1 MINLI
6 ENNMNFLIQV
16 FLIFSFNYLTINFF
30 LTKLKI
36 NKLIDFPNEDRKIH
50 KLPVSKIGGL
60 VLFLNLPL
68 FYFFFEFSI
77 NDLPLLIFLSFIFL
91 IGFLDDL
98 FNLNPYL
105 RLLLITLFLFTFLL
119 NEEGFLLNNVYFET
133 FDRFKIL
140 GWMNTV
146 FTIFCIL
153 AIINAFN
160 LFDGLNGLSLSYF
173 LMIFIYLLF
182 KFNSVQVI
190 PFILVCIILI
200 YFNLKNKIFL
210 GDSGVYFLSTYL
222 GLKIIEIHNNTELV
236 FSSENIFI
244 LLMIPGIDM
253 FRVFFERI
261 INNKMFLTADKKH
274 LHHYLFNKFSSIKA
288 LLLFIVLFLVP
299 IVIYEINLLPSYMI
313 ILFLIFVYSFILI
326 YLKRDEQK

>member
-16 FLIFSFNYLTINFF
+16 VLIFSFNYLTINFF

-36 NKLIDFPNEDRKIH
+36 HKLIDFPNEDRKIH
-50 KLPVSKIGGL
+50 TLPVSKIGGL
-60 VLFLNLPL
+60 ILFLNLPL

-91 IGFLDDL
+91 IGFFDDL

-105 RLLLITLFLFTFLL
+105 RLLLITLFLFIFLL
-119 NEEGFLLNNVYFET
+119 NEEGFLLNKVYFET
-133 FDRFKIL
+133 FNRFKIL
-140 GWMNTV
+140 GWMNII

-182 KFNSVQVI
+182 KFNSVQII

-210 GDSGVYFLSTYL
+210 GDAGVYFLSTYL

-253 FRVFFERI
+253 FRIFFERI
-261 INNKMFLTADKKH
+261 INKKMFLTADKKH
-274 LHHYLFNKFSSIKA
+274 LHHYLFNKFNLIKT

-299 IVIYEINLLPSYMI
+299 IVIYETNLLPSYMI

>member
-1 MINLI
+1 
-6 ENNMNFLIQV
+6 
-16 FLIFSFNYLTINFF
+16 
-30 LTKLKI
+30 
-36 NKLIDFPNEDRKIH
+36 
-50 KLPVSKIGGL
+50 
-60 VLFLNLPL
+60 
-68 FYFFFEFSI
+68 
-77 NDLPLLIFLSFIFL
+77 
-91 IGFLDDL
+91 
-98 FNLNPYL
+98 
-105 RLLLITLFLFTFLL
+105 
-119 NEEGFLLNNVYFET
+119 
-133 FDRFKIL
+133 
-140 GWMNTV
+140 
-146 FTIFCIL
+146 
-153 AIINAFN
+153 
-160 LFDGLNGLSLSYF
+160 
-173 LMIFIYLLF
+173 MIFIYLLF